1 MKTTISLREILAIDR
16 KLNSFSSYMVLY
28 CYRVAHHLY
37 LKKSPLAKLW
47 GGVKYLIYSFFRL
60 DAQISEKAQI
70 GKNIRLLH
78 KGIGVVISSK
88 AFIGNGVTI
97 YHQVTVGIN
106 ENIPEEQQSIY
117 IGDNCYLSAGSKIIS
132 CHVGANS
139 KIGPNAI
146 VWKNVPANSLVVGQS
161 IYKNEY
167 YTSEK
172 GKEKSINY

>member
-1 MKTTISLREILAIDR
+1 M
-16 KLNSFSSYMVLY
+16 
-28 CYRVAHHLY
+28 
-37 LKKSPLAKLW
+37 
-47 GGVKYLIYSFFRL
+47 